1 MSRTSLCFINFPK
14 ELTHEEKELKSKYE
28 LLRKLKQKIKRLQKK
43 AKNKE
48 HQESSISTNQDH
60 LKKTALQVL
69 KANGGDKKASKNV
82 TKDFKKSSK
91 PNGEVQ
97 FGQKRS
103 AMGEYTPE
111 REPRPRSVIVRGLEL
126 THEFLYKYFKQI
138 GRILQIKMDQS
149 GQSAIITFK
158 KFEKAR
164 SAADVMKSCCIEG
177 KHLSVEL
184 MKKRNT
190 TWLDISTADSKNKK
204 YDYGNREKRTIHVS
218 FEGNLTMK
226 DFRNI
231 FKDVGK
237 IEKMYLSSLNSTLS
251 AVKPFAFITFE
262 YEDEA
267 RRALD
272 EKDGFIFN
280 GIHLTIS
287 PQKVNSNDAS
297 ISSNPNQE
305 KDSRDLIT
313 FHDDDLIQK
322 KGDRKHQF
330 KMNDDSN
337 DSIFSVD

>member
-1 MSRTSLCFINFPK
+1 
-14 ELTHEEKELKSKYE
+14 
-28 LLRKLKQKIKRLQKK
+28 
-43 AKNKE
+43 
-48 HQESSISTNQDH
+48 
-60 LKKTALQVL
+60 
-69 KANGGDKKASKNV
+69 
-82 TKDFKKSSK
+82 
-91 PNGEVQ
+91 
-97 FGQKRS
+97 
-103 AMGEYTPE
+103 
-111 REPRPRSVIVRGLEL
+111 
-126 THEFLYKYFKQI
+126 
-138 GRILQIKMDQS
+138 
-149 GQSAIITFK
+149 
-158 KFEKAR
+158 
-164 SAADVMKSCCIEG
+164 
-177 KHLSVEL
+177 
-184 MKKRNT
+184 
-190 TWLDISTADSKNKK
+190 
-204 YDYGNREKRTIHVS
+204 
-218 FEGNLTMK
+218 
-226 DFRNI
+226 
-231 FKDVGK
+231 
-237 IEKMYLSSLNSTLS
+237 MYLSSLNSTLS